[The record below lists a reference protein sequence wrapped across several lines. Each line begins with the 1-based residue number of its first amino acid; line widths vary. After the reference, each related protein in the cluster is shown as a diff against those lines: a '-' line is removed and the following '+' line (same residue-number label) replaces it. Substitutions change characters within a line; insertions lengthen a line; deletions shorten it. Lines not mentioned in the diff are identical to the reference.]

1 MDAAHSTP
9 RTPVAPL
16 GGPLPSLDGRSAV
29 YADDS
34 AASGVNTSHNT
45 GSHTDPSPA
54 LDGHHTSGLAA
65 TVSSPVASVA
75 ERSYAS
81 TLRAQLLRL
90 ADQAQRVAAALPT
103 DLQAANA
110 PHAERLLSL
119 AAEHLERA
127 AVESIGLPR
136 EVLKGV
142 RPTPSKGR

>member
-29 YADDS
+29 YAD
-34 AASGVNTSHNT
+34 ASGVNNPNNST
-45 GSHTDPSPA
+45 HTDPSPA
-54 LDGHHTSGLAA
+54 SDGIHTSGYAA
-65 TVSSPVASVA
+65 TVDRPSPT
-75 ERSYAS
+75 YAAA
-81 TLRAQLLRL
+81 LRAQLLRL
-90 ADQAQRVAAALPT
+90 ADQAQRIAAALPA

-127 AVESIGLPR
+127 AIESIRLPR
-136 EVLKGV
+136 EVLK
-142 RPTPSKGR
+142 TPPKGR